1 MGSGEDRARTASKSS
16 KVVSSNKVSR
26 PKLLLSAALA
36 ALIVAAPA
44 SDQASAQMM
53 SLGPNFGGGRA
64 ITGGGPVTGGGNL
77 GGVRVN
83 GGPQSFV
90 PLGPV
95 GHTAIGAVGIVGRGD
110 PGRGISG
117 DPCDLRRGKSS
128 RCGTGKGN
136 VVVITGGGDRPGG
149 GDDNPRHPHE
159 PIWPHRPHWI
169 NPPDPIVAVNPPIVV
184 TQPTVP
190 GGGSAPQAS
199 RRSGTG
205 VPPANERR
213 YVPDE
218 VVVELAASTTNTDAL
233 ARRHRLTRLQ
243 SVTFPLGGTTLVR
256 WRIADRRSVPVVIRA
271 LETDATVLSAQPNY
285 LFALQDQ
292 TATPAAPSEGDPAQ
306 YMLDKMHLP
315 QAHELAK
322 GNKVLV
328 AVIDSGVDVTHPD
341 LAGDIAGT
349 FDALG
354 TGLKAHAHGTAIA
367 GAIAAH
373 GRLMGAAPAAQIL
386 AVRAFSGDGADDGT
400 TFAIM
405 SGLSWAVS
413 YGARVVN
420 MSFAGPQDP
429 GIARSL
435 AAAHE
440 KGVVLVAAAGN
451 RGAKSPPLFPAAD
464 PNVIAV
470 TATDASDQL
479 PAFANRGRYVA
490 VAAPGVD
497 LMLLAPNGTLQFS
510 SGTSFAA
517 AYVTGTAALM
527 LERRP
532 DLAPDT
538 LRQALAGTA
547 HHLGSKGTDKAADD
561 QSGAGLVDA
570 YQAVLSLLPAPVDA
584 ANVTP
589 AAVRR

>member
-1 MGSGEDRARTASKSS
+1 
-16 KVVSSNKVSR
+16 
-26 PKLLLSAALA
+26 
-36 ALIVAAPA
+36 
-44 SDQASAQMM
+44 
-53 SLGPNFGGGRA
+53 
-64 ITGGGPVTGGGNL
+64 
-77 GGVRVN
+77 
-83 GGPQSFV
+83 
-90 PLGPV
+90 
-95 GHTAIGAVGIVGRGD
+95 
-110 PGRGISG
+110 
-117 DPCDLRRGKSS
+117 
-128 RCGTGKGN
+128 
-136 VVVITGGGDRPGG
+136 
-149 GDDNPRHPHE
+149 
-159 PIWPHRPHWI
+159 
-169 NPPDPIVAVNPPIVV
+169 
-184 TQPTVP
+184 
-190 GGGSAPQAS
+190 
-199 RRSGTG
+199 
-205 VPPANERR
+205 
-213 YVPDE
+213 
-218 VVVELAASTTNTDAL
+218 
-233 ARRHRLTRLQ
+233 
-243 SVTFPLGGTTLVR
+243 VR
-256 WRIADRRSVPVVIRA
+256 WRITDRRSVPVVIRA

-315 QAHELAK
+315 QAHELAR

-328 AVIDSGVDVTHPD
+328 AVIDSGIDVTHPD

-373 GRLMGAAPAAQIL
+373 GRLMGAAPAAQVL

-405 SGLSWAVS
+405 SGLSWAVAH
-413 YGARVVN
+413 GARVVN

-429 GIARSL
+429 GITRSL
-435 AAAHE
+435 AAAHD

-451 RGAKSPPLFPAAD
+451 KGAKSPPLFPAAD

-479 PAFANRGRYVA
+479 PAFANRGRHVA

-510 SGTSFAA
+510 SGTSFSA

-532 DLAPDT
+532 DLMPDT
-538 LRQALAGTA
+538 LRQALTGTA
-547 HHLGSKGTDKAADD
+547 HYLGSKGTDKAADD

-570 YQAVLSLLPAPVDA
+570 YQAVLSLVPAPIDA

-589 AAVRR
+589 ASVRR

>member
-1 MGSGEDRARTASKSS
+1 MGSGAERPRTASD
-16 KVVSSNKVSR
+16 NILR

-36 ALIVAAPA
+36 ALMVAAPA
-44 SDQASAQMM
+44 GDRTSARAMSFGSGLAAARLNSGPHNFAPRG
-53 SLGPNFGGGRA
+53 SLGR
-64 ITGGGPVTGGGNL
+64 
-77 GGVRVN
+77 
-83 GGPQSFV
+83 
-90 PLGPV
+90 
-95 GHTAIGAVGIVGRGD
+95 TAIGNGRETGVVGHVDPGKGSSGNLCKPGRSSLGRCVVNSGGDHPGSGGD
-110 PGRGISG
+110 PHLPRGTIG
-117 DPCDLRRGKSS
+117 IHPPHWVAPRDPILPANPTFVTTHPTA
-128 RCGTGKGN
+128 TGIGSQA
-136 VVVITGGGDRPGG
+136 PGG
-149 GDDNPRHPHE
+149 L
-159 PIWPHRPHWI
+159 
-169 NPPDPIVAVNPPIVV
+169 
-184 TQPTVP
+184 QPP
-190 GGGSAPQAS
+190 GGPGLQAV
-199 RRSGTG
+199 RRSGSG
-205 VPPANERR
+205 LPPVNERR
-213 YVPDE
+213 YRPDE
-218 VVVELAASTTNTDAL
+218 VVAELAATATNLQTDAL
-233 ARRHRLTRLQ
+233 ARKYRLARLQ
-243 SVTFPLGGTTLVR
+243 SVNFQLGGTTLVR
-256 WRIADRRSVPVVIRA
+256 WRITDRRSVPDVVRA
-271 LETDATVLSAQPNY
+271 LETDPAVLSAQPNY
-285 LFALQDQ
+285 LFALQDE
-292 TATPAAPSEGDPAQ
+292 TATPAAPREGDPAQ

-315 QAHELAK
+315 QAHELAR
-322 GNKVLV
+322 GYKVLV

-405 SGLSWAVS
+405 SGLNWAVS
-413 YGARVVN
+413 HGARVVN

-429 GIARSL
+429 GIARTL

-451 RGAKSPPLFPAAD
+451 KGAKSPPLYPAAD

-479 PAFANRGRYVA
+479 PAFANRGRYIA

-510 SGTSFAA
+510 SGTSFSA

-532 DLAPDT
+532 DLVPDT
-538 LRQALAGTA
+538 LRQALTGTA
-547 HHLGSKGTDKAADD
+547 HHLASKGIDRAADD

-570 YQAVLSLLPAPVDA
+570 YQAVLSLVPAPIDA
-584 ANVTP
+584 ANAMP

>member
-1 MGSGEDRARTASKSS
+1 MGPGGERTRTASE
-16 KVVSSNKVSR
+16 R
-26 PKLLLSAALA
+26 ILPPKLLLSAALA
-36 ALIVAAPA
+36 ALIIAAPA
-44 SDQASAQMM
+44 GDRTSALAMH
-53 SLGPNFGGGRA
+53 LGSGFGAARLGGAGTVHLNSGPRVAPRGTLGAVSVGGGRE
-64 ITGGGPVTGGGNL
+64 
-77 GGVRVN
+77 
-83 GGPQSFV
+83 
-90 PLGPV
+90 V
-95 GHTAIGAVGIVGRGD
+95 GLVGRGEHGRD
-110 PGRGISG
+110 QPGNPCKPGR
-117 DPCDLRRGKSS
+117 S
-128 RCGTGKGN
+128 RSERCVVNTGH
-136 VVVITGGGDRPGG
+136 DHPGG
-149 GDDNPRHPHE
+149 VDGPRGPILTHVVPANPIGVTSQPAGSGLGS
-159 PIWPHRPHWI
+159 
-169 NPPDPIVAVNPPIVV
+169 PP
-184 TQPTVP
+184 P
-190 GGGSAPQAS
+190 GTPGPQIA
-199 RRSGTG
+199 RRSGSG
-205 VPPANERR
+205 VPPPNERR

-218 VVVELAASTTNTDAL
+218 VVVELATSLTNQQTDAL

-243 SVTFPLGGTTLVR
+243 SVAFPLGGTTLTR
-256 WRIADRRSVPVVIRA
+256 WKIPDRRSVPAVVRA

-285 LFALQDQ
+285 LFALQD
-292 TATPAAPSEGDPAQ
+292 AAAIPQAPHEGDPAQ

-322 GNKVLV
+322 GKVLV
-328 AVIDSGVDVTHPD
+328 AVIDSGVDITHPD

-349 FDALG
+349 FDAIG
-354 TGLKAHAHGTAIA
+354 NGLKAHAHGTAIA

-386 AVRAFSGDGADDGT
+386 AVRAFSGTDGGDDGT

-413 YGARVVN
+413 HGARVVN

-435 AAAHE
+435 AAAHD

-451 RGAKSPPLFPAAD
+451 KGAKSPPLYPAAD

-470 TATDASDQL
+470 TATDANDQL

-510 SGTSFAA
+510 SGTSFSA

-532 DLAPDT
+532 DLGPET
-538 LRQALAGTA
+538 LRQALTETA
-547 HHLGSKGTDKAADD
+547 HHLGTKVGED
-561 QSGAGLVDA
+561 QAGAGLVDA
-570 YQAVLSLLPAPVDA
+570 YQAVLSLVPPPVDA
-584 ANVTP
+584 AASVLP
-589 AAVRR
+589 AAIRR

>member
-1 MGSGEDRARTASKSS
+1 MTQPPATGIGSQPPGGSG
-16 KVVSSNKVSR
+16 
-26 PKLLLSAALA
+26 
-36 ALIVAAPA
+36 
-44 SDQASAQMM
+44 
-53 SLGPNFGGGRA
+53 
-64 ITGGGPVTGGGNL
+64 
-77 GGVRVN
+77 
-83 GGPQSFV
+83 
-90 PLGPV
+90 
-95 GHTAIGAVGIVGRGD
+95 
-110 PGRGISG
+110 
-117 DPCDLRRGKSS
+117 
-128 RCGTGKGN
+128 
-136 VVVITGGGDRPGG
+136 
-149 GDDNPRHPHE
+149 
-159 PIWPHRPHWI
+159 
-169 NPPDPIVAVNPPIVV
+169 
-184 TQPTVP
+184 
-190 GGGSAPQAS
+190 PQAV
-199 RRSGTG
+199 RRSGG
-205 VPPANERR
+205 VPPVDERR

-218 VVVELAASTTNTDAL
+218 VVVELATSTTNQQTDAL

-243 SVTFPLGGTTLVR
+243 SVAFQLGGTTLVR
-256 WRIADRRSVPVVIRA
+256 WRIADRRAVPAVVRA
-271 LETDATVLSAQPNY
+271 LETDAAVLSAQPNY
-285 LFALQDQ
+285 LFALQDE
-292 TATPAAPSEGDPAQ
+292 TALPAARSEGDPAQ

-322 GNKVLV
+322 GSKVLV

-354 TGLKAHAHGTAIA
+354 TGLKAHTHGTAIA

-386 AVRAFSGDGADDGT
+386 AVRAFSGSDGADDGT

-405 SGLSWAVS
+405 SGLSWAVAH
-413 YGARVVN
+413 GARVVN

-451 RGAKSPPLFPAAD
+451 KGAKSPPLYPAAD

-470 TATDASDQL
+470 TATDVSDQL

-497 LMLLAPNGTLQFS
+497 LMLLAPNGSLQFS
-510 SGTSFAA
+510 SGTSFSA

-527 LERRP
+527 LERKP
-532 DLAPDT
+532 DLGPDT
-538 LRQALAGTA
+538 LRQALTGTA
-547 HHLGSKGTDKAADD
+547 HRLVSKGIAADD

-570 YQAVLSLLPAPVDA
+570 YQAVFSLAPAPLDA
-584 ANVTP
+584 ANVMP
-589 AAVRR
+589 AAVR